1 MTWVAAAVAT
11 SAVIG
16 AYASNKAANTQ
27 AAAANR
33 AADIQTQQWQ
43 ASQQQQQ
50 PYRTSGYAGLNYMA
64 GMLPGESP
72 TYDMQGNYA
81 GQTKGSGY
89 LLQAPE
95 EYRWYPEYQTFGPK
109 QLTENLAPGYAFR
122 LKQGQGQVGA
132 AANLAG
138 GTMSGNTLRGLQ
150 DYTQNFASNEY
161 GNALKQYMDQYS
173 LGLNSHIAQ
182 SAQSFNQSQ
191 TGQTNIYNRLASL
204 AGLGQTSLGQ
214 TTGPGVISAGQ
225 VGTNLVN
232 AGTAQASGQVGVAN
246 ALTGGS
252 NTLSNLYMAN
262 NLTGGKLFGG
272 GSTSLNTMNMPSS
285 GGYSYVPSNSSS
297 LDGNAGVG
305 LRFKPA

>member
-1 MTWVAAAVAT
+1 MTWVAVGVTAAAT
-11 SAVIG
+11 AYSAYS
-16 AYASNKAANTQ
+16 ANQASKTQ

-33 AADIQTQQWQ
+33 AADIQQQQWE

-50 PYRTSGYAGLNYMA
+50 PYRTSGYAGLNYIA

-89 LLQAPE
+89 LLQTPE
-95 EYRWYPEYQTFGPK
+95 EYKWYPEYQTFGPK

-138 GTMSGNTLRGLQ
+138 GTMSGNTFRGLQ

-161 GNALKQYMDQYS
+161 GNALKQYMDQYA

-214 TTGPGVISAGQ
+214 TTGPGVVSAGQ
-225 VGTNLVN
+225 VGSNIVN
-232 AGTAQASGQVGVAN
+232 AGSAQAGGQVGMAN
-246 ALTGGS
+246 AVTGGV
-252 NTLSNLYMAN
+252 NTLSNLYLADKV
-262 NLTGGKLFGG
+262 TGGKIFGG
-272 GSTSLNTMNMPSS
+272 GSTSLAPQSYSS
-285 GGYSYVPSNSSS
+285 GGSPSMYQMYGSEGGS
-297 LDGNAGVG
+297 GGG
-305 LRFKPA
+305 FGIRPA

>member
-1 MTWVAAAVAT
+1 MTWVAVAVAG
-11 SAVIG
+11 SAVVG
-16 AYASNKAANTQ
+16 AYASNQASKTQ
-27 AAAANR
+27 ADAANR

-81 GQTKGSGY
+81 GQTQGSGY

-95 EYRWYPEYQTFGPK
+95 EYRWMPEYEKFGPA

-132 AANLAG
+132 MSNLSG

-161 GNALKQYMDQYS
+161 GNALKQYMDQYA
-173 LGLNSHIAQ
+173 LGINSHIAQ

-225 VGTNLVN
+225 VGQNVVN
-232 AGTAQASGQVGVAN
+232 AGTAQASGTVGVAN
-246 ALTGGS
+246 ALTGGA
-252 NTLSNLYMAN
+252 NTLAQLQMAN
-262 NLTGGKLFGG
+262 NLTGGRLYGG
-272 GSTSLNTMNMPSS
+272 GSTSLSSMNMPSS
-285 GGYSYVPSNSSS
+285 GGYSYVPSNSAS
-297 LDGNAGVG
+297 LEGNAGTG
-305 LRFKPA
+305 LRFSPA